1 MIKSTPDPLKYPYWH
16 MLTALGVSED
26 EKFDLERLHL
36 VLENMPDDELMQF
49 LEKRRGR
56 GRNDFP
62 VRPLWNMQ

>member
-1 MIKSTPDPLKYPYWH
+1 